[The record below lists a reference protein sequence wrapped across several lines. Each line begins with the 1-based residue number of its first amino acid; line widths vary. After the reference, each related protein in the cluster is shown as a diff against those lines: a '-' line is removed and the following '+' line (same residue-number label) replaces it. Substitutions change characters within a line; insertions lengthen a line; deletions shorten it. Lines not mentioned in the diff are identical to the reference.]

1 MDHIADI
8 AVVAFVVFACLYDGK
23 GALGESLPRLPFR
36 FSNRKN
42 GGIRFVRI
50 GRLFFSFG
58 VSVRR

>member
-1 MDHIADI
+1 M
-8 AVVAFVVFACLYDGK
+8 L
-23 GALGESLPRLPFR
+23 RFR

-58 VSVRR
+58 VSRAL